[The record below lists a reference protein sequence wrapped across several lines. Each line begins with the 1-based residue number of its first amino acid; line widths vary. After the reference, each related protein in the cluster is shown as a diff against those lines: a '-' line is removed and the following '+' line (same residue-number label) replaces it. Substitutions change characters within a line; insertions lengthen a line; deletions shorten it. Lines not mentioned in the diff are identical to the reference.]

1 MKIIAERRY
10 RTYASWRKAAKE
22 AGATRF
28 EGDIV
33 ISAAFKR
40 NPNYDDIVN
49 GFKGQGSK
57 SGNAVGEWDG
67 EKGTIFVYEGAR
79 RNPASRDDMYVEYLR
94 PMQGEEPFFMDG
106 EKYEFVWAK
115 YSDGRKDIGVYS
127 TRGDV
132 TYGYEHFNKMMN
144 LPRRQ
149 STDPRILE
157 MRARLGEGRSSRR
170 NPYPRRNPLDS
181 GADIPNA
188 KRTNRAAA
196 RMT

>member
-1 MKIIAERRY
+1 MKITREKKYQTWAGWKR
-10 RTYASWRKAAKE
+10 AAKE

-28 EGDIV
+28 EGDKDI
-33 ISAAFKR
+33 ANAFAGG
-40 NPNYDDIVN
+40 PSYEDSI
-49 GFKGQGSK
+49 
-57 SGNAVGEWDG
+57 AIGEWDG
-67 EKGTIFVYEGAR
+67 ETGTIFVYAGAR

-170 NPYPRRNPLDS
+170 NPYPPRRVGGIGDV
-181 GADIPNA
+181 
-188 KRTNRAAA
+188 
-196 RMT
+196 